1 MMNVLL
7 VDDEPGAIQAM
18 KHLVNWEEFGYTIKG
33 EANNAAQAIEMLA
46 HFHYSLVITDIFM
59 PGMSGLELIAALRQ
73 VTSVPVVVVSGYEE
87 FGYARECVKLG
98 VKDYLLKPVTQEDL
112 IKVITSVKHEQADEH
127 RREKQLQLGIPAIK
141 EQLLKNWVRGYV
153 TGNDV
158 QEQFGFIN
166 IQLDQYCK
174 FGCMIVEVKFPDM
187 SDAYWTESEIRVAW
201 FAVRNIIEEV
211 LHHRGLLFE
220 ESSERYGIVLLGESE
235 TFSEEDILK
244 MAQSIHTFT
253 AKYAKVSVTIGVSH
267 IVHTMDCMVEAYRST
282 ENVLDRKF
290 MVGGPSILSLDTY
303 SGTYG
308 NHDEHEPQWI
318 PNVLEAVK
326 QRDASAVQ
334 SLLINQMHE
343 LINMNVSKEKI
354 QSLIIELFVHLFQF
368 LQEKARE
375 EDHLLEEGM
384 RDYQSIVEY
393 KTIEKLFE
401 FTEQRCL
408 SIIEYISKS
417 PSSPP
422 LRTVQQVKKMINEA
436 YSHNLSLKSI
446 AEQLYITPAYLG
458 RIFKLYEGIS
468 FNDYLMRYRMEQAK
482 RLLETTEKKVY
493 EIALQVG
500 YRQLDWFYKKF
511 KEYTGK
517 SPSDFRSITDAFD
530 GNTNRPSLSGVSLIN
545 DPMVKSIEK

>member
-7 VDDEPGAIQAM
+7 VDDEPGALQAM

-33 EANNAAQAIEMLA
+33 EANNAAQALEMLA

-59 PGMSGLELIAALRQ
+59 PVINGLELIAALRQ

-112 IKVITSVKHEQADEH
+112 VKVITSVKNEQVNEH
-127 RREKQLQLGIPAIK
+127 RREKQLQLGIPAMR
-141 EQLLKNWVRGYV
+141 EQLLKSWVRGYLKE
-153 TGNDV
+153 NEII
-158 QEQFGFIN
+158 EQFGFIN
-166 IQLDQYCK
+166 IELDKYCK
-174 FGCMIVEVKFPDM
+174 FGCMIIEVEYPDLT
-187 SDAYWTESEIRVAW
+187 DAYWTESEIRVAW

-220 ESSERYGIVLLGESE
+220 ESSERYGIVLFGESE
-235 TFSEEDILK
+235 TFGEEELLA
-244 MAQSIHTFT
+244 MAQSIHKFT
-253 AKYAKVSVTIGVSH
+253 AKFAKVPVTIGVSN
-267 IVHTMDCMVEAYRST
+267 IFNSMDCIMEAYHFT
-282 ENVLDRKF
+282 ENVLNRKF
-290 MVGGPSILSLDTY
+290 MVGGPSILSYDSLTVTCAKYED
-303 SGTYG
+303 
-308 NHDEHEPQWI
+308 NEPQWI
-318 PNVLEAVK
+318 PSILEAVN
-326 QRDASAVQ
+326 QCDPSAVH
-334 SLLINQMHE
+334 SLLFKQMNE
-343 LINMNVSKEKI
+343 LIDMQVSKERI

-375 EDHLLEEGM
+375 EDRLFEEGI
-384 RDYQSIVEY
+384 RDYQSIMEY

-401 FTEQRCL
+401 FTEQKCL
-408 SIIEYISKS
+408 NIIEYTSKS

-436 YSHNLSLKSI
+436 YGSNLSLKSI
-446 AEQLYITPAYLG
+446 AEQLYITPSYLG

-468 FNDYLMRYRMEQAK
+468 FNDYLMGYRMEQAK

-511 KEYTGK
+511 KDHTGK
-517 SPSDFRSITDAFD
+517 SPSDFRVVNYASR
-530 GNTNRPSLSGVSLIN
+530 GL
-545 DPMVKSIEK
+545 E